1 MSMAAK
7 KGAGMED
14 ALDKSLGEELAAM
27 KKAGTLKS
35 FRHIKSPMDT
45 KVAMEEVKGD
55 VLVLSSNNY
64 LGLSHHPQVVE
75 AGIEALMQYGAG
87 TASVRFIC
95 GTFSIHSK
103 IEAAIAKLHRQEAAL
118 TYVSCWAANTGLIPA
133 IAGAEDALISDA
145 LNHASLIDGCRGSK
159 AKRHIY
165 PHSDMAVLEEKLKES
180 KGARRIFIVTDGVFS
195 MEGDIARLPEILDL
209 ASKYNASVILDDSH
223 GVGVM
228 GKHGRGTAE
237 HFGVEKAVHILTG
250 TLGKALGGAA
260 GGYVAASKTVIDY
273 LQQVSRPQLFSNALP
288 ATIAASA
295 MKAIEILENEPQ
307 RVARLH
313 EITKRMREGL
323 QARRFKPLE
332 GESAIVPI
340 IVGETAFAIRMSE
353 ELLKEGIFI
362 TGFGYPVVPEGT
374 ARLRVQMCATL
385 TDEQVTFALDK
396 FEKVGKKL
404 KVI

>member
-1 MSMAAK
+1 MSAVNLK
-7 KGAGMED
+7 ES
-14 ALDKSLGEELAAM
+14 LLGELESM
-27 KKAGTLKS
+27 KKAGTLKTY
-35 FRHIKSPMDT
+35 RHIASAMDT
-45 KVAMEEVKGD
+45 EVVMEEAGNA
-55 VLVLSSNNY
+55 LVLSSNNY
-64 LGLSHHPQVVE
+64 LGLANHPEVIE
-75 AGIEALMQYGAG
+75 AGREALKKYGAG

-95 GTFSIHSK
+95 GTFSIHSE
-103 IEAAIAKLHRQEAAL
+103 IEVALAKLHHSEASL
-118 TYVSCWAANTGLIPA
+118 TYVSCWAANTGLMPA

-145 LNHASLIDGCRGSK
+145 LNHASLIDGCRMSK
-159 AKRHIY
+159 ARRFVYK
-165 PHSDMAVLEEKLKES
+165 HSDMQDLQAKLKEAA
-180 KGARRIFIVTDGVFS
+180 GARRIFIVTDGVFS
-195 MEGDIARLPEILDL
+195 MEGDIANLPEILAL
-209 ASKYNASVILDDSH
+209 AKKYNASVILDDSH

-237 HFGVEKAVHILTG
+237 HFGVEDQVHIYTG

-260 GGYVAASKTVIDY
+260 GGYVASSRAVIDY

-295 MKAIEILENEPQ
+295 MKAIEILQREPQ
-307 RVARLH
+307 RVERLH
-313 EITKRMREGL
+313 ALTHKMREGL
-323 QARRFKPLE
+323 KVRGFKPLE

-340 IVGETAFAIRMSE
+340 IVGDTAFAIRMSQ

-374 ARLRVQMCATL
+374 ARLRIQMCATL
-385 TDEQVTFALDK
+385 TDAQIEFALNT

>member
-1 MSMAAK
+1 MS
-7 KGAGMED
+7 AGLDESFRADLSVME
-14 ALDKSLGEELAAM
+14 
-27 KKAGTLKS
+27 KAGTLKT
-35 FRHIKSPMDT
+35 FRHITGPMDT
-45 KVAMEEVKGD
+45 EVTMAEKSGR

-64 LGLSHHPQVVE
+64 LGLSDHAEVMA
-75 AGIEALMQYGAG
+75 AGKKAIDEFGAG

-95 GTFSIHSK
+95 GTFSIHEQ
-103 IEAAIAKLHRQEAAL
+103 IEAALAKLSHTEAAL

-133 IAGAEDALISDA
+133 IAGEQDALVSDE

-159 AKRHIY
+159 AKRLVY
-165 PHSDMAVLEEKLKES
+165 KHSDMADLHDKLHQV

-195 MEGDIARLPEILDL
+195 MEGDIARLQEIVAL
-209 ASKYNASVILDDSH
+209 AREHNASVILDDSH

-237 HFGVEKAVHILTG
+237 HCGVEGEIDIITG

-260 GGYVAASKTVIDY
+260 GGYVAGSKVLIDY
-273 LQQVSRPQLFSNALP
+273 LNQVSRPQLFSNALP

-295 MKAIEILENEPQ
+295 MKAVEILNREPQ

-313 EITKRMREGL
+313 EITRKLRDGL
-323 QARRFKPLE
+323 KARGFKPLE
-332 GESAIVPI
+332 GDSAIVPI
-340 IVGETAFAIRMSE
+340 IVGDTAFAIRMSK
-353 ELLKEGIFI
+353 ELLSEGIFI

-374 ARLRVQMCATL
+374 ARLRIQACAAL
-385 TDEQVTFALDK
+385 TDSQIEFALAT

-404 KVI
+404 GVI